1 MKGQITN
8 TSIYGHIYFLK
19 VVDRSTWI
27 YLMKSKGE
35 ARSLLSNFI
44 VYVKNQFNLYIKTI
58 ITVNGKEVNYD
69 ELYNIYGC
77 VSKIMCWNFSTE
89 LCYST

>member
-1 MKGQITN
+1 
-8 TSIYGHIYFLK
+8 
-19 VVDRSTWI
+19 
-27 YLMKSKGE
+27 MKSKGE

-77 VSKIMCWNFSTE
+77 VSKIMC
-89 LCYST
+89 